1 MERAD
6 DMRVALMS
14 TFGQMCGLSEYAA
27 NLIRHSTGVE
37 FEVLTQGSWTYEAL
51 MAAKYDVLHVNYANG
66 QLGCEDMVM
75 NVMHQKFHKGV
86 ITQHLSNEVNNFNS
100 FMSSFRKV
108 VIHEKAPDG
117 SVFIPMGIPEVL
129 EEPATDFIL
138 SIGTVGFP
146 FPWKSLPEVAAASQM
161 LGMGCLMFA
170 PDTCHANTHAVERTV
185 KQQNPHTYY
194 IKEWK
199 TYDNVVKQLATQA
212 VNVFA
217 YNTAGRGMYIDVG
230 TSSAVRMGLAAR
242 RPVVVTRTCRQF
254 RDLLDYEDEIEF
266 ADSHHP
272 QHLAEAIQRVL
283 ANGKRPNRILKDMS
297 WTTVA
302 NHYKSLYQEIA

>member
-1 MERAD
+1 
-6 DMRVALMS
+6 MRVALMS

-75 NVMHQKFHKGV
+75 NVLHHRKHNGV
-86 ITQHLSNEVNNFNS
+86 ITQHLSNDINNFNS

-108 VIHEKAPDG
+108 VVHEKVADG
-117 SVFIPMGIPEVL
+117 TVFIPMGIPEVEL
-129 EEPATDFIL
+129 NPEKFFM

-146 FPWKSLPEVAAASQM
+146 FPWKSLPEVAAACKI
-161 LGMGCLMFA
+161 LGLHCRIIA
-170 PDTCHANTHAVERTV
+170 PDTCHADTNSVERAV
-185 KQQNPHTYY
+185 KQQWHLVD
-194 IKEWK
+194 
-199 TYDNVVKQLATQA
+199 YDKRWLPYDYVVRSLACNA

-217 YNTAGRGMYIDVG
+217 YNTAGRGFYVDVG

-254 RDLLDYEDEIEF
+254 NDLLDYEDEIEF

-302 NHYKSLYQEIA
+302 NQYKTLYQEIACD

>member
-1 MERAD
+1 
-6 DMRVALMS
+6 MRVALMS

-27 NLIRHSTGVE
+27 NLIRHSNGVE
-37 FEVLTQGSWTYEAL
+37 FEVYEQNRWSFDAL
-51 MAAKYDVLHVNYANG
+51 MAGKWDVLHVNYANG
-66 QLGCEDMVM
+66 QLGCEDT
-75 NVMHQKFHKGV
+75 VMHVLHRRNHKGV
-86 ITQHLSNEVNNFNS
+86 VTQHLSNEVNNYDTFI
-100 FMSSFRKV
+100 SSFKKV
-108 VIHEKAPDG
+108 VVHEKAPDG
-117 SVFIPMGIPEVL
+117 SIFIPMGVPEV
-129 EEPATDFIL
+129 DL
-138 SIGTVGFP
+138 SNELQVGTFFMRIGTVGFP
-146 FPWKSLPEVAAASQM
+146 FPWKSLPEVAAACKI
-161 LGMGCLMFA
+161 LGLACSIIA
-170 PDTCHANTHAVERTV
+170 PETCHANTHAVEQQV
-185 KQQNPHTYY
+185 KSQWHLVD
-194 IKEWK
+194 
-199 TYDNVVKQLATQA
+199 YDKSWQPFDAVVKKLNQNA

-217 YNTAGRGMYIDVG
+217 YNTAGRGPYIDVG

-302 NHYKSLYQEIA
+302 NQYKSLYQEIA